1 VKRYVFGLIIA
12 AASSAAALGV
22 VVLFLNPFTSGWIGL
37 TLLLVS
43 LYFLVASIFTLIG
56 FVVRVLRSRK
66 EIIYA
71 HLATAFRQGL
81 LLSLIIVGSLLLQS
95 FRIFNI
101 WSALL
106 FVAAVVLVELAFQS
120 HASSVEL
127 RSSRKL
133 SNQAPLSQRA
143 RGALPGQRLNGT
155 GKADQIEAARAMSDV
170 TPKQHPEPW
179 QTRFNQRTE
188 KE

>member
-1 VKRYVFGLIIA
+1 MKRYVFGLIIA

-22 VVLFLNPFTSGWIGL
+22 VTLFLNPFTSGWIGL

-43 LYFLVASIFTLIG
+43 LYFLVASIFTLVG

-81 LLSLIIVGSLLLQS
+81 LLSLIVVGSLLLQA

-106 FVAAVVLVELAFQS
+106 FVAAVVLIELAFQS
-120 HASSVEL
+120 HASSLEL
-127 RSSRKL
+127 RSSRRLADRPPGKL
-133 SNQAPLSQRA
+133 SSGAGRA
-143 RGALPGQRLNGT
+143 
-155 GKADQIEAARAMSDV
+155 DDSSAARAMSDV
-170 TPKQHPEPW
+170 TPKQHPAPW
-179 QTRFNQRTE
+179 ETRFQQKTQKN
-188 KE
+188 